1 MPMDAPGDL
10 LEGDGQADSRLPHPP
25 KGKRTVLTKYARHAC
40 AQCRK
45 AKTRCEGGKPVCERC
60 QKTGHECNWTLED
73 ARRPLTRAHEQALKH
88 QNALLRA
95 EVDRLT
101 REIENLR
108 VQVSTGSASSN
119 PPSVAGLSSP
129 GLRDV
134 SSSYAEHQHF
144 VASGPSVQSDSPGP
158 RSASAPGRSSGS
170 AQEASPGAD
179 SPLWGIVPVEDIASD
194 AQEDVNIADASHSDE
209 DRRGPE
215 TEFDCDVESAYE
227 SDEDSDDSD
236 VDVDKALVA
245 PTKTLFSEQDDLH
258 HYGLTSVF
266 RLRRR
271 DSRQSIRS
279 QRHKAHDSAA
289 SGYDSVS
296 SQGDARTVHRRSGQ
310 RSLRSILSSSSANET
325 TGGPSARSGRSSR
338 TQYRDNRSSSFL
350 GFTSAQDA
358 GTISDGKNKRDR
370 KGKRRQPYSYPGG
383 ALHTRTSSPVRTQK
397 HILLVGDLEDEPTT
411 VWKGCECQS
420 DCWNRWLPK
429 GVPLSRRE
437 HDIILDRMFIFFT
450 SWCMRLIPEYFLRDM
465 YTFLHP
471 SQSLPGHVLHNKV
484 YSLGPSAL
492 THSRLSTSLPR
503 LAHYSPFL
511 HNMLLAVGTA
521 FSTDPEIR
529 KPETR
534 ARFADEGKAY
544 IEEECSRPNISTVQ
558 ALGLL
563 ASYYSGQ
570 GQQTLGF
577 TYFGMSIRI
586 AQALGLFAD
595 CTPLLRAGRLRPRQV
610 FDRTWCYHMA
620 AANDACWSLYVGRE
634 CGIPLPPAASTKRQT
649 PGNNNQANNGSTS
662 DLGNLGKPAS
672 ASVKD
677 LQRAF
682 SMDDPFCLS
691 MIAGGGVG
699 ESLDQMTWRM
709 RGMPDS
715 GSNNSS
721 VPQCK
726 TFTTFMW
733 GCQLMKIG
741 RSVMDLMNRLASS
754 DSATEIKLLI
764 ADIDI
769 QLDAW
774 RQDLPAELKL
784 TPANEMTAPPHK
796 LMLHTAFWWQHI
808 LLHRPFY
815 QRNRSKSMDS
825 LFSVARCNVA
835 AREIIN
841 ILRLW
846 SKIYGTVRYCPIT
859 LIQTIFAAGTIYIL
873 QAMQAAS
880 GRRPAI
886 QSQAS
891 ALDNLEELVGYL
903 REVSESWEAATRIA
917 DIFEKLLKEQR
928 SGMLSGASVG
938 GLRKKGSKKRRKLET
953 LRENESAVHAAQE
966 TSADGDR
973 ALAPLRSLSDVKTD
987 DGGEMSSPAIQS
999 SATNPAFHQ
1008 HGLSSSGS
1016 QQAFFPPSLQSYP
1029 TAGISPIFTSPTGD
1043 TAPLSFAYKQE
1054 SQNSN
1059 DPAITTSPDMQEF
1072 PGANIPSYPTGY
1084 LSDESYLSDAG
1095 PAYMNI
1101 EDFSFLFPHSVADA
1115 STSPSQPTSSFMPS
1129 ADLSFLFNTDTEV
1142 NMDVIMP
1149 GLSLFDPTGLTSGV
1163 GGASSS
1169 QASPTEL
1176 GSDNPT
1182 GAGLDVYA
1190 DAIASDVDL
1199 GGLVNASTGVRTR
1212 DDTVLDPR
1220 SGMGAHTPCVAN
1232 GTVVLDDRTRALYDM
1247 LAALNYQ
1254 QQF

>member
-1 MPMDAPGDL
+1 MPMDAPGDV
-10 LEGDGQADSRLPHPP
+10 LESDGQGSRLPHPP

-45 AKTRCEGGKPVCERC
+45 AKTRCEGGRPVCERC

-101 REIENLR
+101 REVENLR

-119 PPSVAGLSSP
+119 PPSAGLSSA
-129 GLRDV
+129 GLKDI
-134 SSSYAEHQHF
+134 SSIYTEQQRF
-144 VASGPSVQSDSPGP
+144 VPSGPSVQSDSPGP
-158 RSASAPGRSSGS
+158 RSASAPDRNSGS

-194 AQEDVNIADASHSDE
+194 AQEDVDIAGTSHSDE
-209 DRRGPE
+209 DGRGPE
-215 TEFDCDVESAYE
+215 TDFDCDVESAYE

-271 DSRQSIRS
+271 DSRHNIQS
-279 QRHKAHDSAA
+279 QRLKTRDSAPA

-296 SQGDARTVHRRSGQ
+296 SQGDARTAHGRSGQ
-310 RSLRSILSSSSANET
+310 RSLRSILSPSSANEA

-338 TQYRDNRSSSFL
+338 TQYRDNNSSSIL
-350 GFTSAQDA
+350 GFTPSQDA
-358 GTISDGKNKRDR
+358 GAVSDGKNKRDR
-370 KGKRRQPYSYPGG
+370 KGKRRQPYTYPGG
-383 ALHTRTSSPVRTQK
+383 ALHTRISSPVRTQK
-397 HILLVGDLEDEPTT
+397 HILLVGDLEDESTT

-437 HDIILDRMFIFFT
+437 HDIILDRMFLFFT

-471 SQSLPGHVLHNKV
+471 SQSLSGHVLHNNA
-484 YSLGPSAL
+484 YSLGSSAL
-492 THSRLSTSLPR
+492 THSRPATSLPR

-511 HNMLLAVGTA
+511 HNMFLAVGTA
-521 FSTDPEIR
+521 FSSDPEIR

-577 TYFGMSIRI
+577 TYFGMSTRI

-634 CGIPLPPAASTKRQT
+634 CGIPLSPASNAKRQT
-649 PGNNNQANNGSTS
+649 SGNNNQANNVSTS
-662 DLGNLGKPAS
+662 DLGNLDKPAS
-672 ASVKD
+672 AVSKD
-677 LQRAF
+677 LPRAF

-691 MIAGGGVG
+691 VVAEGGIG

-709 RGMPDS
+709 QGMPDS
-715 GSNNSS
+715 GSNNRS

-733 GCQLMKIG
+733 SCQLMKIG

-754 DSATEIKLLI
+754 DSATEIRLLI

-784 TPANEMTAPPHK
+784 TPANETMALPHK

-825 LFSVARCNVA
+825 FFSVTRCNVA
-835 AREIIN
+835 AREILN

-846 SKIYGTVRYCPIT
+846 RKIYGTVRYCPIT

-880 GRRPAI
+880 GRRPAM

-928 SGMLSGASVG
+928 RVMLSGVSAG
-938 GLRKKGSKKRRKLET
+938 GLRKKGSKKRRKVEM
-953 LRENESAVHAAQE
+953 LRENESAVH
-966 TSADGDR
+966 TVRKVSADRGS
-973 ALAPLRSLSDVKTD
+973 ALEPLRSLSDVKTD
-987 DGGEMSSPAIQS
+987 DGGEMSSPATQP
-999 SATNPAFHQ
+999 SATNPALHQ
-1008 HGLSSSGS
+1008 QRLSSSGS
-1016 QQAFFPPSLQSYP
+1016 RQAFFSPSLQTYSI
-1029 TAGISPIFTSPTGD
+1029 AGVSPIFTSPIGD
-1043 TAPLSFAYKQE
+1043 NAPLSYVHKQG
-1054 SQNSN
+1054 SQDSN
-1059 DPAITTSPDMQEF
+1059 DPAITTSPDVQEF

-1095 PAYMNI
+1095 SAFMNVG
-1101 EDFSFLFPHSVADA
+1101 DFSSFFPNSAAD
-1115 STSPSQPTSSFMPS
+1115 SSISPSQPTSGLMPN
-1129 ADLSFLFNTDTEV
+1129 ADFSFLFNIDTEV
-1142 NMDVIMP
+1142 NMDVVMP

-1169 QASPTEL
+1169 QASSTEL
-1176 GSDNPT
+1176 GSDYT
-1182 GAGLDVYA
+1182 AGIGMDVYA
-1190 DAIASDVDL
+1190 GPIANGVDL
-1199 GGLVNASTGVRTR
+1199 EGLTNANINGRMPDGT
-1212 DDTVLDPR
+1212 DLDLQ
-1220 SGMGAHTPCVAN
+1220 SGIGMHTPSVAN
-1232 GTVVLDDRTRALYDM
+1232 GVEGMDDRTRALYDM